1 MIRFRLLQ
9 RAQVR
14 PVFMFLF
21 RSFEF
26 FLLHGSLS
34 SDFALF
40 QGFIV
45 VYRRS
50 GTLDRVLD
58 IMVARLTSP
67 SRRNV
72 LF

>member
-1 MIRFRLLQ
+1 LI
-9 RAQVR
+9 
-14 PVFMFLF
+14 
-21 RSFEF
+21 
-26 FLLHGSLS
+26 SLS
-34 SDFALF
+34 FRAFALF

-45 VYRRS
+45 VHRRS
-50 GTLDRVLD
+50 GTLDRVLV